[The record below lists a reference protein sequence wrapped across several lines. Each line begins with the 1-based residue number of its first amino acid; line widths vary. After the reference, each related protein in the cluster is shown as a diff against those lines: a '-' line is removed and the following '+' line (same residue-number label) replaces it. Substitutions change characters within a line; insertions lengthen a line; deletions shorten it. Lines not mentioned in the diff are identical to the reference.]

1 MSRASRLPKA
11 EEPAKPEVNLEG
23 ILDRNLALEDEVR
36 DLKQLLGRPITIQGQ
51 DAEAWRKFMDYMP
64 QLTHLATNVS
74 MTASAVQANKA
85 SLDSINLTL
94 QRIATA
100 LEGGNVGES
109 VGRRIE
115 EAPAR
120 QSQRPDQS
128 VAKRIVEH
136 RRASARGVETDLLL
150 ALEDRHLRMTGE
162 RRGRG
167 QAGDAAADDEDV
179 AGLSHG
185 SGGGQPLVHHF
196 AVLGQPDRFDDLV
209 VIRKDRS
216 VPVLVPESR
225 QEIV

>member
-11 EEPAKPEVNLEG
+11 EEPPKPEVNLEG

-100 LEGGNVGES
+100 LEGGNVLPNP
-109 VGRRIE
+109 
-115 EAPAR
+115 PAFQPIPQAVQLVSDAER
-120 QSQRPDQS
+120 
-128 VAKRIVEH
+128 KRI
-136 RRASARGVETDLLL
+136 GQF
-150 ALEDRHLRMTGE
+150 
-162 RRGRG
+162 RGRSCNCE
-167 QAGDAAADDEDV
+167 QNV
-179 AGLSHG
+179 THPY
-185 SGGGQPLVHHF
+185 QPGWCPPTGPRL
-196 AVLGQPDRFDDLV
+196 
-209 VIRKDRS
+209 
-216 VPVLVPESR
+216 
-225 QEIV
+225 